1 MENLD
6 CMKKYPFDQ
15 KSLWNEWQTFIYAD
29 QPLQDV
35 QGGGVGGHH
44 QAEPLQVKDEDV
56 LRHLDIQ
63 RDSSQFISSLTPQF
77 YLIFWIKLAFL
88 TFNARFSHKRF
99 NATKRAHKFGNN
111 HHKRA
116 TVVWFYICNN
126 NTSHRNNGGYSYH
139 VYHTGLLSSLVFCL
153 I

>member
-44 QAEPLQVKDEDV
+44 QAEPLQAEDEDV
-56 LRHLDIQ
+56 LCHLDIQ
-63 RDSSQFISSLTPQF
+63 LDSSQFLLSLTPQF
-77 YLIFWIKLAFL
+77 YFLFLIKLAYL
-88 TFNARFSHKRF
+88 TFNNSK
-99 NATKRAHKFGNN
+99 TKRAHKFGNN
-111 HHKRA
+111 YHKR
-116 TVVWFYICNN
+116 
-126 NTSHRNNGGYSYH
+126 
-139 VYHTGLLSSLVFCL
+139 SLYL
-153 I
+153 ILH